1 MASARYTTWLHP
13 EHSLTRR
20 VYGGKRG
27 AAGVCNVCD
36 RTISGGSYGY
46 RCGGGAACGG
56 FDVHEACLTL
66 PKRVKLGRR
75 HRDHE
80 LTLSVLT
87 ASRRSRRL
95 QGDLR
100 RRPLHVPLRE
110 VEQKHQTHTTD
121 ADVGQTAR
129 SSLPKAATAQPR
141 ATSAA
146 AAALGRIHAAATAAD
161 HRILATAAAA
171 DRIRAAA
178 AAADHLRATASAAD
192 RFQAAA
198 VAANWIRATTVIFGR
213 IRVAI
218 AEFGYIRNAAA
229 VSNLHTTPTR
239 RKNRKNPT

>member
-46 RCGGGAACGG
+46 RCGGGGACGG

-87 ASRRSRRL
+87 ASRRCVACRETSDAGRCMYRCVECDVDVHPRCTPLLMEAGGASCRRW
-95 QGDLR
+95 LR
-100 RRPLHVPLRE
+100 HGWKR
-110 VEQKHQTHTTD
+110 
-121 ADVGQTAR
+121 
-129 SSLPKAATAQPR
+129 
-141 ATSAA
+141 
-146 AAALGRIHAAATAAD
+146 
-161 HRILATAAAA
+161 
-171 DRIRAAA
+171 RAAK
-178 AAADHLRATASAAD
+178 
-192 RFQAAA
+192 
-198 VAANWIRATTVIFGR
+198 
-213 IRVAI
+213 RVAKVALNCVLEVVI
-218 AEFGYIRNAAA
+218 TVVTSGNE
-229 VSNLHTTPTR
+229 
-239 RKNRKNPT
+239 

>member
-87 ASRRSRRL
+87 ASRRCVACRETSDAGRCMYRCVECDVDVHPRCTPLLMEAGGASGRRWP
-95 QGDLR
+95 QHGWKR
-100 RRPLHVPLRE
+100 
-110 VEQKHQTHTTD
+110 
-121 ADVGQTAR
+121 
-129 SSLPKAATAQPR
+129 
-141 ATSAA
+141 
-146 AAALGRIHAAATAAD
+146 
-161 HRILATAAAA
+161 
-171 DRIRAAA
+171 RAAK
-178 AAADHLRATASAAD
+178 
-192 RFQAAA
+192 
-198 VAANWIRATTVIFGR
+198 
-213 IRVAI
+213 RVAKVALNCVLEVVI
-218 AEFGYIRNAAA
+218 TVVTSGND
-229 VSNLHTTPTR
+229 
-239 RKNRKNPT
+239 